1 MRLFAL
7 AIMAATLIVAG
18 LQMWAEEGQARAA
31 GSPAAAQDAPR

>member
-18 LQMWAEEGQARAA
+18 LQMWVEEGSARAVGA
-31 GSPAAAQDAPR
+31 PQAQD

>member
-18 LQMWAEEGQARAA
+18 LQMWAEEGSARAA
-31 GSPAAAQDAPR
+31 GSPPAQSEAR

>member
-18 LQMWAEEGQARAA
+18 LQMWAEEGAARAQ
-31 GSPAAAQDAPR
+31 GTPQAQSDAR